1 MRRLFI
7 VFNFSAILFCN
18 IAHAQIFQRIDP
30 GTIQFDIAVIG
41 DGDGLYYVPP
51 GECAGNY
58 SCQITGLQNW
68 NPLMDT
74 EYSCEM
80 PRDGEG
86 RLQDFWIEIWG
97 ANSTGPFYLFCRI
110 YEEIGLIY
118 ITRSDHS
125 WQLELPDPEQDVLNI
140 IPPHPI
146 GKPVTI
152 DFDRVTGR
160 INVTRLPQNHIVYI
174 IPFCET
180 ENSDDG
186 TGNPTLRMA
195 NTGANTAPLAS
206 RTAAN
211 AGLNTGKVATPA
223 TPGLSQSLLRFP
235 NPISASLTITWG
247 NEAPAD
253 TELSLWSLDGR
264 RIAQGS
270 LGASDAD
277 YTFPTAH
284 LPAGVYLL
292 RVVSAGQIPQTYKIV
307 KN

>member
-1 MRRLFI
+1 MERLFI
-7 VFNFSAILFCN
+7 LLSFVSMMFCN
-18 IAHAQIFQRIDP
+18 IVNAQILQRIDP
-30 GTIQFDIAVIG
+30 VTIQFDIAVIG
-41 DGDGLYYVPP
+41 DGERYAYVPP
-51 GECAGNY
+51 GECGQISCMISTYTGNM
-58 SCQITGLQNW
+58 SCDIPVGATG
-68 NPLMDT
+68 
-74 EYSCEM
+74 EY
-80 PRDGEG
+80 
-86 RLQDFWIEIWG
+86 QDFWINVNVPG
-97 ANSTGPFYLFCRI
+97 QSDLFYLLCRFL
-110 YEEIGLIY
+110 GPNDIY
-118 ITRSDHS
+118 ITRSDPT
-125 WQLELPDPEQDVLNI
+125 WQLSLPDPQQDILQV
-140 IPPHPI
+140 IPPAPA
-146 GKPVTI
+146 KPFRI
-152 DFDRVTGR
+152 DFDRQNGT
-160 INVTRLPQNHIVYI
+160 INLLDAMASSSYNIALLI

-180 ENSDDG
+180 ENSDDD
-186 TGNPTLRMA
+186 TGNPALRTVD
-195 NTGANTAPLAS
+195 TGANTAPLAS

-211 AGLNTGKVATPA
+211 AGLITGRVATPA